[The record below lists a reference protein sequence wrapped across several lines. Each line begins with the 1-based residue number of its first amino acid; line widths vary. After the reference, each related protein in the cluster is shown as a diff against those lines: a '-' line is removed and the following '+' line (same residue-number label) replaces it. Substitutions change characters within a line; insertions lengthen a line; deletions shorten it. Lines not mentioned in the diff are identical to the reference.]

1 MIESISINNNIIEYD
16 KKKTSVAYLDEIKIK
31 ECPCSDCHFF
41 VNVIT
46 KLYLEIFQILIK
58 AGTDLEKNLKNEPTG
73 VWCIRDDNDEFVFFQ
88 QTYLIKGTILQEK
101 SFLYT
106 KEEFGF
112 KIEADFINY
121 KKNIIIDLR
130 VIK

>member
-1 MIESISINNNIIEYD
+1 M
-16 KKKTSVAYLDEIKIK
+16 
-31 ECPCSDCHFF
+31 
-41 VNVIT
+41 
-46 KLYLEIFQILIK
+46 
-58 AGTDLEKNLKNEPTG
+58 DLEKNLKNEPTG

-112 KIEADFINY
+112 KIKADFIND
-121 KKNIIIDLR
+121 KENIIIDLR